1 MTFWFCRC
9 SQSAFTRDGFSYRCS
24 YIIRS
29 IASVIPS
36 ANAIRIKLSIRRH
49 SGIRSFRFVSLIR
62 YSQIIFDS
70 MISWPDSGSSAGILF
85 NGLGLFLVAT
95 RSALSISI
103 TSNWPESSVI

>member
-1 MTFWFCRC
+1 MVFQTV
-9 SQSAFTRDGFSYRCS
+9 
-24 YIIRS
+24 
-29 IASVIPS
+29 ASVISS
-36 ANAIRIKLSIRRH
+36 ASAIRIARLIRRH

-62 YSQIIFDS
+62 YSQVTFDS

-95 RSALSISI
+95 RSVFSISI